1 MSYTCLPLKS
11 LTPSVLP
18 VKEYGKFISPSEFR
32 CRKTRKSWAMIVYSR
47 LDNSTESSNAQQQ
60 QLNLSVLRFTLG
72 IPGLDESYL
81 PRYIGYAFGSLLV
94 LNHFVGSD
102 SSAIT
107 AAQLRTEVLGVFLA
121 VFSVVVP
128 YLGKFLKGSVLVEER
143 SLPEDAEQAF
153 VISENISDT
162 LREDLA
168 WGTYALLR
176 NTSTISVLFSLQD
189 TICARGYWRTPKD
202 VLKSQL
208 CDWFE
213 KQIQQSGLSD
223 LKETL
228 YFPQVSDSELW
239 EMLPKGTRSLLVQ
252 PVLQSETSDSN
263 QKWKNDGFVLV
274 ASNNSYAYNNRDR
287 AWVGAVA
294 KKFEGD
300 RVRNE
305 IIREKVGVASVDD
318 KMREGRLRWFGH
330 VMRKGADAPVRR
342 CERLAMDGFRRSRG
356 RPKNTGGR

>member
-1 MSYTCLPLKS
+1 
-11 LTPSVLP
+11 
-18 VKEYGKFISPSEFR
+18 
-32 CRKTRKSWAMIVYSR
+32 MIIYSR
-47 LDNSTESSNAQQQ
+47 LDKSSENTNSQQQ

-94 LNHFVGSD
+94 LNHFLGAD
-102 SSAIT
+102 PSAST

-121 VFSVVVP
+121 AFSVIVP

-143 SLPEDAEQAF
+143 NLPEDAEQAF

-162 LREDLA
+162 LKEDLA
-168 WGTYALLR
+168 WGTYVLLR
-176 NTSTISVLFSLQD
+176 NTSTVSVLFLLQD

-202 VLKSQL
+202 VLKAHL

-213 KQIQQSGLSD
+213 KQIQQSSLRD

-252 PVLQSETSDSN
+252 PVIQAETSDSSK
-263 QKWKNDGFVLV
+263 KWKNDGFVLV
-274 ASNNSYAYNNRDR
+274 ASSNSYAYNNKDR

-294 KKFEGD
+294 KKFEG
-300 RVRNE
+300 
-305 IIREKVGVASVDD
+305 KC
-318 KMREGRLRWFGH
+318 MY
-330 VMRKGADAPVRR
+330 AD
-342 CERLAMDGFRRSRG
+342 L
-356 RPKNTGGR
+356 

>member
-1 MSYTCLPLKS
+1 MTDSVRICSNRNIVHCEEGEGKLAKMSYTCLSLNS
-11 LTPSVLP
+11 LTPSVFP
-18 VKEYGKFISPSEFR
+18 VKRYGKSTRPSGFR
-32 CRKTRKSWAMIVYSR
+32 CRKTRKSSPMTLYSR
-47 LDNSTESSNAQQQ
+47 LDKSTESTNVQQQ

-94 LNHFVGSD
+94 LNHFLGSD

-121 VFSVVVP
+121 AFSVIVP

-143 SLPEDAEQAF
+143 NLPEDAEQAF
-153 VISENISDT
+153 VISENISET
-162 LREDLA
+162 LKEDLA
-168 WGTYALLR
+168 WGTYVLLR
-176 NTSTISVLFSLQD
+176 NTSTISVLFSLQN

-202 VLKSQL
+202 VLKAQL
-208 CDWFE
+208 RDWFE
-213 KQIQQSGLSD
+213 KQIQQSGLRD

-252 PVLQSETSDSN
+252 PVIQAETSDSS
-263 QKWKNDGFVLV
+263 QKRKNDGFVLV
-274 ASNNSYAYNNRDR
+274 ASSNSYAYSNKDR

-294 KKFEGD
+294 NKFEGY
-300 RVRNE
+300 
-305 IIREKVGVASVDD
+305 
-318 KMREGRLRWFGH
+318 
-330 VMRKGADAPVRR
+330 
-342 CERLAMDGFRRSRG
+342 
-356 RPKNTGGR
+356 